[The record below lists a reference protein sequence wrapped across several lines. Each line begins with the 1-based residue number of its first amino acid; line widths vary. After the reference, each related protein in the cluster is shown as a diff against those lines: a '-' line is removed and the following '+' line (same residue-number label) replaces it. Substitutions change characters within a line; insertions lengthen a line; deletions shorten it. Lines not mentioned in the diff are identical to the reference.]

1 MTLPVAAALV
11 VTGALAAIVS
21 ASLGEA
27 WRPVHYVAKP
37 ASTAVLLWLAA
48 TLSPGPPARF
58 RLFIVTGLAWSL
70 VGDVLLMLPGNLF
83 VGGLMAFLIA
93 HGCFLAAFLCE
104 SRFGGRPV
112 AYAGYAALAGTLLL
126 QLFPALPPALRL
138 PVVGY
143 VVVLTAMAAQA
154 ASWMLED
161 GSPASRLAATG
172 AAWFVVSDATLAID
186 RFRVDLPLRDLA
198 VLGTYWFALWCM
210 ARCVQRRVGRTLAVG
225 LAATAVS
232 LGSARIVAA
241 QSPVPASAPAS
252 VPAAVAALVPPTQPR
267 LLRAGDVDTLPV
279 RRPGLRIAYGTDS
292 LQFGELRLPE
302 TPGRRVP
309 LVVFVHGGCWYSPYA
324 TVRNTA
330 PLADA
335 LTDAGVATWN
345 VEYRRYDH
353 PGGGWPGT
361 FRDVADAADYVR
373 TLARL
378 HPIDTTRI
386 VLAGHSAGAHLVLWL
401 ATRRGLPPDSPLAG
415 GTPLPIAAVVAIGG
429 IADLREFYPRER
441 ATCGNPAVES
451 LLGGVPDSVP
461 ARVQAASP
469 IERLPLG
476 VPSVHVAGDRDRIAP
491 LAVREAFAEAARRA
505 GDTADAV
512 TVSGGHFEAIAP
524 RTDAGARV
532 VQLILARLGMAAA
545 GR

>member
-1 MTLPVAAALV
+1 MLRPISLPVAAALLI
-11 VTGALAAIVS
+11 TGALAAIVS

-27 WRPVHYVAKP
+27 WRAVHYVAKP
-37 ASTAVLLWLAA
+37 ASTAVVLWLAA

-58 RLFIVTGLAWSL
+58 RLLVVAGLAWSL

-83 VGGLMAFLIA
+83 VGGLVAFLIA
-93 HGCFLAAFLCE
+93 HLCFLVAFLSE
-104 SRFGGRPV
+104 SRFAGRPA
-112 AYAGYAALAGTLLL
+112 AYVGYAAVAGTLLL

-138 PVVGY
+138 PVVAY
-143 VVVLTAMAAQA
+143 VVVLTTMAAQA

-161 GSPASRLAATG
+161 GSPASRFAATG

-186 RFRVDLPLRDLA
+186 RFRMDLPLRDLA
-198 VLGTYWFALWCM
+198 VLGTYWFALWCI
-210 ARCVQRRVGRTLAVG
+210 ARSVQRRVGLTVALL
-225 LAATAVS
+225 LAATAFPV
-232 LGSARIVAA
+232 GGGQMAEA
-241 QSPVPASAPAS
+241 QPPAPLA
-252 VPAAVAALVPPTQPR
+252 QPR
-267 LLRAGDVDTLPV
+267 LLRAGDVDTMPV
-279 RRPGLRIAYGTDS
+279 RRAGQRIAYGTDS
-292 LQFGELRLPE
+292 LQVGELRLPE
-302 TPGRRVP
+302 APRGRVP
-309 LVVFVHGGCWYSPYA
+309 LVVLVHGGCWYSPYA
-324 TVRNTA
+324 TMRNTA

-335 LTDAGVATWN
+335 LTDSGVATWN

-353 PGGGWPGT
+353 SGGGWPGT

-401 ATRRGLPPDSPLAG
+401 ATRRGSPPSSPLAG

-469 IERLPLG
+469 IERLPLR
-476 VPSVHVAGDRDRIAP
+476 VQSVHVAGDRDRIAP
-491 LAVREAFAEAARRA
+491 LPVREAFAAAARRA
-505 GDTADAV
+505 GDAADVV

-532 VQLILARLGMAAA
+532 VQLILAQLGMAPPA
-545 GR
+545 R